1 MLPAADVTVRGSAL
15 VGREEVSSP
24 GEGLPDAAGRVG
36 TEDPTAG
43 KRQQCAPRERGRRRR
58 GASTEGQK
66 GERER
71 ERGGRRRAG
80 NVRRPGRGR
89 W

>member
-24 GEGLPDAAGRVG
+24 GEGLP
-36 TEDPTAG
+36 
-43 KRQQCAPRERGRRRR
+43 ERGRRRR